1 MCFCAKMKFKPEIPC
16 KPQMDRRAALALLGQ
31 ASLLCAYLPPQG
43 AKPSPRIAKIDD
55 KVRQLLERLGHG
67 LSVGDLK
74 EVSTCF
80 GFPALIFLDQTGVC
94 VASASEIEQ
103 LFAQARESYRSRGI
117 ASTRPQIER
126 VENLNQ
132 SLAAVDVRWPSFDGS
147 GKQIASELSHYILQQ
162 DEPRIRVAL
171 SRTT

>member
-1 MCFCAKMKFKPEIPC
+1 M
-16 KPQMDRRAALALLGQ
+16 LALLGQ
-31 ASLLCAYLPPQG
+31 ASLLCAYPQAQG
-43 AKPSPRIAKIDD
+43 ARTSPGIARIDD
-55 KVRQLLERLGHG
+55 EVRQLLERLGRG
-67 LSVGDLK
+67 LSAGDLK

-94 VASASEIEQ
+94 VSSAPEIEK
-103 LFAQARESYRSRGI
+103 LFAQASESYRSRGI

-132 SLAAVDVRWPSFDGS
+132 TLAAVDVRWPSFDAS
-147 GKQIASELSHYILQQ
+147 GKQIASELSHYILQR
-162 DEPRIRVAL
+162 DKPRIRVAL